1 MAQLLHISKRW
12 TRGLIELKDTGMF
25 KMVSK
30 ILGVIALTGWMGVA
44 NATLIFDFS
53 WDSSNGK
60 IIGEIY
66 GLSNDG
72 GNMGATGLVLTSVG
86 GMQVNINVFEDD
98 DWHVNTNLFEVKDGE
113 LIDASFRA
121 WSFHKGYRKFGI
133 DGTSSYR
140 RLVYNDYNDSYRA
153 GSGLFVKR
161 VTVPEPSMV
170 ILMLLGLAGLSF
182 ARYRKQKRL

>member
-1 MAQLLHISKRW
+1 LFN
-12 TRGLIELKDTGMF
+12 MF
-25 KMVSK
+25 TK

-66 GLSNDG
+66 GLSDDG
-72 GNMGATGLVLTSVG
+72 VNMEATGLVLTSVG

-98 DWHVNTNLFEVKDGE
+98 DWQVDNNDFDVLGGLLV
-113 LIDASFRA
+113 
-121 WSFHKGYRKFGI
+121 GI
-133 DGTSSYR
+133 DFFAKSITVDRFIYLARTGLGFDYQYR
-140 RLVYNDYNDSYRA
+140 DELVEYQVTGD
-153 GSGLFVKR
+153 GSFVKR
-161 VTVPEPSMV
+161 VTVPEPSSV

-182 ARYRKQKRL
+182 ARYRKQY